1 MGQQPAATA
10 VLLKSWVGESGPPD
24 EVWLLATSHVER
36 TGVAARLRAFCASVV
51 PGTRC
56 EVVPIASGLEDAA
69 GRPSARTWVR
79 DFLAS
84 REQRA
89 QVIFAGDPGPSFIV
103 AAVSRLLPRDATL
116 LHADSDCVWAV
127 QRWDGWEGFRPLK
140 AAHLGRDV
148 LPAFHALKAAESPT
162 GQHPVLGQAL
172 ARSEIQ
178 LLDAMRRSVVYPELP
193 NTASLSPF
201 EPASEACRRF
211 YGVCGSR

>member
-1 MGQQPAATA
+1 VGQQPAATA

-69 GRPSARTWVR
+69 GRPSARSWVR

-89 QVIFAGDPGPSFIV
+89 QVIFAGDPGPSFLV

-140 AAHLGRDV
+140 AVDLGFDT
-148 LPAFHALKAAESPT
+148 LLALYGLRAAESRT
-162 GQHPVLGQAL
+162 GPHPLLEQAL
-172 ARSEIQ
+172 DKLKIRVPDDI
-178 LLDAMRRSVVYPELP
+178 RRSVVFPGI
-193 NTASLSPF
+193 A
-201 EPASEACRRF
+201 
-211 YGVCGSR
+211 

>member
-1 MGQQPAATA
+1 VAGEGAWDSGWGTEAVEQPSREAVFLALVGQQPAATA

-24 EVWLLATSHVER
+24 EIWLLATSHVER

-103 AAVSRLLPRDATL
+103 AAAARLLPRDATSQCTPTPM
-116 LHADSDCVWAV
+116 ASGPSVAGAIGRV
-127 QRWDGWEGFRPLK
+127 SGRSRPLTW
-140 AAHLGRDV
+140 AA
-148 LPAFHALKAAESPT
+148 T
-162 GQHPVLGQAL
+162 YCQ
-172 ARSEIQ
+172 
-178 LLDAMRRSVVYPELP
+178 
-193 NTASLSPF
+193 PF
-201 EPASEACRRF
+201 TL
-211 YGVCGSR
+211 